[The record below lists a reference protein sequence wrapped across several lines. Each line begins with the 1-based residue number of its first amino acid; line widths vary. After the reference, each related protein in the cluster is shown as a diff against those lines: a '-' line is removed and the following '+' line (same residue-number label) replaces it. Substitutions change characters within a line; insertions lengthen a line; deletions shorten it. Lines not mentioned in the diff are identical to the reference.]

1 MPAGIQFAAVSRNT
15 TLKIKV
21 VVFLGSCK
29 VSFSWP
35 MMHVTFSS
43 TTKLDENSRASLYV
57 LKNKYSQ

>member
-43 TTKLDENSRASLYV
+43 SISLGRY
-57 LKNKYSQ
+57 NKTG